1 MKRSDIIVNYRN
13 IKNPFMF
20 SSSSSSSS
28 IKKSKPPSY
37 INSKIISGEK
47 LQDLAKTF
55 LGLPSDFKVNPFF
68 YSYNKNK
75 QYDLSK
81 IGLNDQNYE
90 NESVIF
96 CFSHRINLLS
106 QKIKYFKNKFIL
118 ITHNSD
124 YDIKKNQHIDLI
136 LNSDKLI
143 KWYAQNL
150 CIEHEKIHFLPI
162 GIANMQW
169 KHGRDFYNFME
180 LIKDDKEDI
189 KKTKSIYMCFTVGTN
204 ESKRRLCY
212 NKLSKK
218 IPFLQPIDS
227 LKNIQRMKTYKYC
240 ICPDG
245 NGIDTHRF
253 WESLYLKIVPI
264 VLRNPL
270 NTILEKYTNIPMII
284 VDSWDNLDVSKLK
297 PYESYESYDS
307 FDFNSKFLDMNYYIN
322 IINEYDLS
330 I

>member
-1 MKRSDIIVNYRN
+1 MKRSDISINYRH
-13 IKNPFMF
+13 IKNPYIRSKKV
-20 SSSSSSSS
+20 SSLSSLSSYN
-28 IKKSKPPSY
+28 PNNY
-37 INSKIISGEK
+37 INSRIISGEK
-47 LQDLAKTF
+47 YQDLADTF
-55 LGLPSDFKVNPFF
+55 LGLPNDFKVNPFF

-81 IGLNDQNYE
+81 IGINGQNYE
-90 NESVIF
+90 NSSVIF
-96 CFSHRINLLS
+96 CFSHRINILS
-106 QKIKYFKNKFIL
+106 QKIKYFKNRFVL

-124 YDIKKNQHIDLI
+124 YDIKSNSHVDEI

-169 KHGRDFYNFME
+169 KHGRDFYNYMVNDE
-180 LIKDDKEDI
+180 NRENDQKSE
-189 KKTKSIYMCFTVGTN
+189 KTKSVYMCFTIGTN
-204 ESKRRLCY
+204 ESKRRTCY
-212 NKLSKK
+212 NKLFKK

-227 LKNIQRMKTYKYC
+227 VKNIERMKAYKYC

-253 WESLYLKIVPI
+253 WESIYLKIVPI

-270 NTILEKYTNIPMII
+270 NTILEKYTDIPMII
-284 VDSWDNLDVSKLK
+284 LDSWDNFDIYNIDSIYKIN
-297 PYESYESYDS
+297 YEKYN
-307 FDFNSKFLDMNYYIN
+307 FASKFLDMNFYKEL
-322 IINEYDLS
+322 INERES
-330 I
+330 

>member
-1 MKRSDIIVNYRN
+1 MKRSDININYRH
-13 IKNPFMF
+13 IKNPFIRTQKV
-20 SSSSSSSS
+20 SYNP
-28 IKKSKPPSY
+28 KNY
-37 INSKIISGEK
+37 INSSIISGEK
-47 LQDLAKTF
+47 YQDLADTF
-55 LGLPSDFKVNPFF
+55 LGFPNDFKDNPFF

-90 NESVIF
+90 NSSIIF
-96 CFSHRINLLS
+96 CFSHRINILS
-106 QKIKYFKNKFIL
+106 QKIKYFKNKFVL

-124 YDIKKNQHIDLI
+124 YDIKTNNHVDKI

-150 CIEHEKIHFLPI
+150 CIEHEKLHFLPI

-169 KHGRDFYNFME
+169 KHGRDFYNYMNNMNNRK
-180 LIKDDKEDI
+180 ID
-189 KKTKSIYMCFTVGTN
+189 KTKSVYMCFTIGTN

-227 LKNIQRMKTYKYC
+227 LKNIERLNTYKYC

-253 WESLYLKIVPI
+253 WEAIYLKIVPI
-264 VLRNPL
+264 VLRNAL
-270 NTILEKYTNIPMII
+270 NTILEKYTDLPIII
-284 VDSWDNLDVSKLK
+284 VDSWDDLDMSKITA
-297 PYESYESYDS
+297 YDKYN
-307 FDFNSKFLDMNYYIN
+307 FDSKFLDMNFYRELIRQH
-322 IINEYDLS
+322 I
-330 I
+330 